1 MDFSFSFPVSH
12 SCQMASLPGAW
23 SFVSLVLA
31 GSPVWQLENSRVF
44 GVSWSAHFSGLA
56 FPSFCIRH
64 SCVRHRAAFSA
75 FSPFSPFGH
84 CKILVTLTFLPF
96 LAFNILTNPHSR
108 PSNTLA
114 AVPHSG
120 RSNTPHIRYCH
131 SGQPRI
137 IFWSF
142 FKSGWR
148 SPYFFSAL
156 FFLVGEC

>member
-56 FPSFCIRH
+56 FPSFCFRH
-64 SCVRHRAAFSA
+64 CCVRHRAAFSA

-114 AVPHSG
+114 TVPHSG
-120 RSNTPHIRYCH
+120 QSNTLLIFATVIRVSPAFYSGH
-131 SGQPRI
+131 SLSLVGGPRI
-137 IFWSF
+137 F
-142 FKSGWR
+142 FLF
-148 SPYFFSAL
+148 YFF
-156 FFLVGEC
+156 GR